1 MGLAASFLPFV
12 PQTHLRSDLVLVG
25 FLPPLLYAA
34 AIRTSLVDMKA
45 NRRAIGFLSVALVIG
60 TAVAIGVLVWWLL
73 DVPFAAGVAL
83 GAVVAPPD
91 AVAATSI
98 ARRIGLP
105 RRVVTVL
112 EGESL
117 LNDATALVA
126 LRTAIAALSGAVTAG
141 GIVFNFLLA
150 AGGGVAFGILVA
162 ALVGI
167 VRKRVTDP
175 VLDTSLS
182 FMTPFAAYLL
192 AEAVH
197 ASGVISVVVA
207 GLILGHKAPI
217 IQSAS
222 SRLSERMNWSTIQ
235 FLLESSVF
243 LLIGLQVRWI
253 LADVQRSD
261 LSFSQIAT
269 FCAAILVGVIV
280 LRPICIV
287 PGRALLAA
295 RKASDDEALL
305 PWTSI
310 AIISWAGMRGVV
322 TLAAVFVLPES
333 TPHREVLVLAAMVVT
348 AGTLLIQGLTLPW
361 VARRLGVR
369 GPDPREDALQMAS
382 VLQQAVAKGIE
393 ELDRVR
399 KPTDEGTVVQAL
411 RNRAQ
416 MRANV
421 VWERLGRPG
430 SESETPTEQYARLRL
445 AMLAAE
451 RQEVL
456 RVRDEASID
465 HEVLSDVMGAL
476 DVEESTIDR
485 IEEGVRE
492 LRQQDLVTPARR
504 AGACA
509 DLAEA
514 PLAAVPLTPEGCPDC
529 AREGTRPVHLRL
541 CLSCGNVGCCDS
553 SVGRHANRHFQTTGH
568 AVMRSFEPGE
578 AWRWCYTHQML
589 G

>member
-1 MGLAASFLPFV
+1 
-12 PQTHLRSDLVLVG
+12 
-25 FLPPLLYAA
+25 
-34 AIRTSLVDMKA
+34 
-45 NRRAIGFLSVALVIG
+45 
-60 TAVAIGVLVWWLL
+60 
-73 DVPFAAGVAL
+73 
-83 GAVVAPPD
+83 
-91 AVAATSI
+91 
-98 ARRIGLP
+98 
-105 RRVVTVL
+105 
-112 EGESL
+112 
-117 LNDATALVA
+117 
-126 LRTAIAALSGAVTAG
+126 
-141 GIVFNFLLA
+141 
-150 AGGGVAFGILVA
+150 
-162 ALVGI
+162 
-167 VRKRVTDP
+167 
-175 VLDTSLS
+175 
-182 FMTPFAAYLL
+182 
-192 AEAVH
+192 
-197 ASGVISVVVA
+197 
-207 GLILGHKAPI
+207 
-217 IQSAS
+217 
-222 SRLSERMNWSTIQ
+222 MNWSTIQ

-261 LSFSQIAT
+261 LTFSQIAT
-269 FCAAILVGVIV
+269 FCTAILVAVIV
-280 LRPICIV
+280 LRPIWIV

-305 PWTSI
+305 PWTCI

-399 KPTDEGTVVQAL
+399 KPNDEQEVIVAL

-430 SESETPTEQYARLRL
+430 AESETPSEQYARLRL

-465 HEVLSDVMGAL
+465 HEVLSEVMGAL

-529 AREGTRPVHLRL
+529 VREGTRTVHLRL
-541 CLSCGNVGCCDS
+541 CLMCGNVGCCDS
-553 SVGRHANRHFQTTGH
+553 SVGRHADRHFQTTGH
-568 AVMRSFEPGE
+568 PVMRSFEPGE
-578 AWRWCYTHQML
+578 AWRWCYTHQLL